1 MFAVPRSCKVC
12 SVLCHSGVVDL
23 GGSFCR
29 FLVSTPERQQCGR
42 CSRLVLAAAL
52 WLWVCLR
59 LFVNSD
65 MLLLFC
71 SLVVGGMGE
80 WPCVGRVLAVWER
93 PVFSVWA
100 PPGAGGEPTCT

>member
-1 MFAVPRSCKVC
+1 MWPLFKARVGRCTLALGLSKTVC
-12 SVLCHSGVVDL
+12 S
-23 GGSFCR
+23 
-29 FLVSTPERQQCGR
+29 
-42 CSRLVLAAAL
+42 
-52 WLWVCLR
+52 
-59 LFVNSD
+59 SD